1 MNTYVLHVYLFYKCV
16 ETWYYHPVQKQGTL
30 CNICIKSV
38 YYVSGSVERK
48 FCDIAGVVMANW
60 LLTLNVQSLTAFVVP
75 SGCIEYDI
83 IMTNVHSVE

>member
-38 YYVSGSVERK
+38 YYVSGSVERH
-48 FCDIAGVVMANW
+48 FVISLVWVWQIDC
-60 LLTLNVQSLTAFVVP
+60 LL
-75 SGCIEYDI
+75 
-83 IMTNVHSVE
+83 